1 MVFNSPLPVR
11 LKSARTK
18 AGLSQRELGIR
29 IGLEPSSASSR
40 MNHYEK
46 GRHTPDLHTI
56 KRIAEELNLPLCFF
70 FCEEDDIANLVVYI
84 HNLPKQGREA
94 LLESVTSLRPIQ
106 E

>member
-1 MVFNSPLPVR
+1 
-11 LKSARTK
+11 
-18 AGLSQRELGIR
+18 
-29 IGLEPSSASSR
+29 

-84 HNLPKQGREA
+84 HNLPRQEREA
-94 LLESVTSLRPIQ
+94 LVESVTSLRPTQ

>member
-1 MVFNSPLPVR
+1 LVFKSPLPIR

-84 HNLPKQGREA
+84 HNLPRQEREA
-94 LLESVTSLRPIQ
+94 LVESVTSLRPTQ